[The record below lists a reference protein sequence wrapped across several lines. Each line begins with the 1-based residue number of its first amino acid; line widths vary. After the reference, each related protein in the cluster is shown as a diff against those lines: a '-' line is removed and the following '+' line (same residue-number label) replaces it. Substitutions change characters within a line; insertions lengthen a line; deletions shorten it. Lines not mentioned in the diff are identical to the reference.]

1 MTSPLTPDGGAA
13 LTDEVDSLSTGDYAP
28 VGQIDVPVSPSYGE
42 ISEAWL
48 LGRARELVAV
58 TQRSDPQTQRDIV
71 EEMDE
76 LLAETRRRAAPMTVA
91 QVLRSAIFARFHAQ
105 QHAEDVAPLLT
116 ELLEHSNRHGLIVMA
131 AAAHALTARQRQTEG
146 HEDAAVTEA
155 AKALAILDDDTLRDR
170 MASRGEQRVLS
181 GVLVDIAMVLT
192 KLGVY
197 EVADQV
203 MARADAAVQYGGGP
217 HEIAIHLFNRV
228 QLQLGWAMR
237 LERLGDDDGAR
248 QRIATAA
255 AMATAAEGPFAQ
267 SLFPR
272 DTQRSAAEQVPVLG
286 AALALHEPDE
296 RHLER
301 LYSLLEQTRRLHETI
316 TVTIAIARC
325 LATANRVDDAL
336 AAIADLR
343 EQLAGERSNRV
354 LRLSLVREFARL
366 SGPDGGEL
374 TTSALEDYVA
384 ELENEL
390 WVTQDARI
398 AALTTRRE
406 HARLSREHGVIA
418 IAAMQDPLTGLA
430 NRRALDERLDQLLGS
445 PNDQPVAIAL
455 IDLDGFKNVNDR
467 ASHAE
472 GDDVLR
478 VIASTVRNTLR
489 GGDLVARYG
498 GDEFV
503 ALLPGAPLS
512 AAEAALNRAAR
523 AVANLPVDLSHAVT
537 LSIGV
542 IAVRPNETASSVLAR
557 ADAAMYL
564 AKRSGG
570 NQVVAE
576 PQPNSG
582 ADCGPENGA
591 GDNGSEL
598 ATGRTWMLP
607 DAP

>member
-13 LTDEVDSLSTGDYAP
+13 LTDEVDSLPTGDYAP
-28 VGQIDVPVSPSYGE
+28 VGQIDVPTGPSYGE

-58 TQRSDPQTQRDIV
+58 IQHSDRQTQLDIV

-91 QVLRSAIFARFHAQ
+91 QVLRSAVFSRFYAQ
-105 QHAEDVAPLLT
+105 PHAEGAAPLLT
-116 ELLEHSNRHGLIVMA
+116 DLLEHSNRHGLVVMV
-131 AAAHALTARQRQTEG
+131 AAAHALTARLQQVDG
-146 HEDAAVTEA
+146 HEDAAVTEV
-155 AKALAILDDDTLRDR
+155 AKALAILDDETLRDR
-170 MASRGEQRVLS
+170 AVGRGEQRVLS

-203 MARADAAVQYGGGP
+203 MARADATIKYGGGP

-237 LERLGDDDGAR
+237 LERLGDDEGAR
-248 QRIATAA
+248 HRIATAA
-255 AMATAAEGPFAQ
+255 AMATAAEGPYAQ

-272 DTQRSAAEQVPVLG
+272 DTQLSAADQVPILG
-286 AALALHEPDE
+286 AALALHQPDG
-296 RHLER
+296 RHLQR
-301 LYSLLEQTRRLHETI
+301 LYSLLEQAGRIYEMI

-325 LATANRVDDAL
+325 LVAADRVDEAL

-343 EQLAGERSNRV
+343 EQLAGERSDRV
-354 LRLSLVREFARL
+354 MRLSLIREFARL

-374 TTSALEDYVA
+374 TTSALEDYAA
-384 ELENEL
+384 ELEAEL
-390 WVTQDARI
+390 WASQDARI
-398 AALTTRRE
+398 SALTTRRE

-430 NRRALDERLDQLLGS
+430 NRRALDERLDELLAS
-445 PNDQPVAIAL
+445 PVDQPVAVAL

-472 GDDVLR
+472 GDDALR

-503 ALLPGAPLS
+503 ALLPGAPLT

-576 PQPNSG
+576 PQPG
-582 ADCGPENGA
+582 DDCERDDHDNNG
-591 GDNGSEL
+591 GSQL